1 MSIAKCASAAIE
13 TRREV
18 PYARR
23 MIGWIPGRLAA
34 LLLLSVPGFGWTK
47 PNIVFLLADDLGYA
61 DVGCYG
67 CPDARTPNLDRLAA
81 EGVKF
86 TNFYANGP
94 ECTPSRT
101 ALLTGRYP
109 QRAGGMECAI
119 GTGNVGRYDDAIAL
133 AERHELGLPAR
144 LAVLAPALKAAGYH
158 NAVFGKWHLGYEP
171 KFSPLDQG
179 FDEFTGFLGGNVDY
193 FRHRELSDLDV
204 YLRGREPIQRE
215 GYTTNLIT
223 EDAIDFLDRQ
233 AEAPDE
239 PFFLYLPHAA
249 PHFPFQ
255 GPMDD
260 DGGLPTKENWT
271 RGTRP
276 TYVSMLEALDS
287 DIGRLLSVLEKNGQ
301 AANTLVIFAS
311 DHGAMKPGLNTP
323 WRDYKGT
330 LFEGGI
336 RAPCFARWPGGIE
349 PGQVSGQV
357 CSMFDLT
364 RSLLAVAG
372 ASVPDG
378 KPLDGIDLLQR
389 VRDGEPELPREL
401 FWRYRREKTTWWAV
415 RSGDL
420 KLVRKTDGDKVEE
433 WLFDLTTDPGEAT
446 DLSRS
451 RENDRLALQRKIMA
465 WEKEVPPMR

>member
-1 MSIAKCASAAIE
+1 
-13 TRREV
+13 
-18 PYARR
+18 

-260 DGGLPTKENWT
+260 DGMPTKENWT